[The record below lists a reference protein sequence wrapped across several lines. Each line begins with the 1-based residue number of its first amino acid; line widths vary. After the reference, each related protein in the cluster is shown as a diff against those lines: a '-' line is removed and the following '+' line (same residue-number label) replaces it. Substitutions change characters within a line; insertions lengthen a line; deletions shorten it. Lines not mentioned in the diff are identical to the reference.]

1 MENTITLTNTEFDF
15 LTQTARS
22 RTGRAEDARRA
33 RLILM
38 LAEGDSWDEVCDKL
52 DCARG
57 FIARWRKRFLDE
69 RLAGMYSR
77 HRGQTTKRRTPQL
90 EARILKAT
98 QKDPTDGSTHWST
111 RRLAETLGI
120 SHMMVAR
127 VWKKHGLK
135 PHRLEGYICS
145 NDPEFERKAA
155 DIIGLYMNPPAHAA
169 VFCVDEKTAIQAL
182 DRKDPVLPLSPGRAE
197 RHGFEYYRHGTLSL
211 YAAFN
216 TSSGEV
222 LGKTAARHTSAEF
235 VAFLGDIVA
244 HQPDQKEIRVICDN
258 LSAHKTK
265 KVDAFLDEHPMV
277 RIHFTPTYSSWLN
290 QVELWFG
297 KIQRDVITR
306 GVFTSV
312 ADLRRKLM
320 RYIRYYNK
328 KPKTVKWK
336 YVDPSRRIRSPQ
348 SDVTVH

>member
-1 MENTITLTNTEFDF
+1 MENTITLTDTEFDF

-98 QKDPTDGSTHWST
+98 QKGPTDGSTHWST

-145 NDPEFERKAA
+145 NDPDFERKAA

-244 HQPDQKEIRVICDN
+244 NQPDQKEIHVICDN

-348 SDVTVH
+348 SVVTVH